1 VKPASKSAAA
11 RTDLR
16 PTGSDEERIMD
27 VGYVGLGSMGGAI
40 ARRLLLARK
49 LRVCDL
55 VPERVAALTAAG
67 ALPAQDLPS
76 LAAASDLVCLCL
88 PTSLEVREAI
98 FGAAGL
104 RAGLK
109 QGTLVADMTTGD
121 PLATKAMA
129 KELEAGGIDMID
141 APVSG
146 GPDGAAAGTLAIM
159 VGASVALF
167 EKVRPVFENVSP
179 NVFHMGEVGTG
190 QTMKLVNNLLLAGS
204 KAMTY
209 EVMALA
215 VKNGL
220 DAGLCARVLQK
231 SSGRNATTER
241 TLLANIDGV
250 FRATFSL
257 GLMSKDVRLANQ
269 LGQDTG
275 VPMLL
280 GRLVQELH
288 QVALNHHGAG
298 ADANILIR
306 DFETRSGTRITK

>member
-1 VKPASKSAAA
+1 
-11 RTDLR
+11 
-16 PTGSDEERIMD
+16 MH

-40 ARRLLLARK
+40 ARRMLLARP
-49 LRVCDL
+49 LRVYDL
-55 VPERVAALTAAG
+55 KPERAAALGPAG
-67 ALPAQDLPS
+67 AVPAQDLTT
-76 LAAASDLVCLCL
+76 LASESDVVCLCL
-88 PTSLEVREAI
+88 PTSAEVREAI
-98 FGAAGL
+98 FGAGGL
-104 RAGLK
+104 LAGLK
-109 QGTLVADMTTGD
+109 AGALVADMTTGD

-129 KELEAGGIDMID
+129 RELSARGIDLID

-159 VGASVALF
+159 VGASQDLF
-167 EKVRPVFENVSP
+167 EKAKPVFESVSP
-179 NVFHMGEVGTG
+179 NVFRMGEVGAG
-190 QTMKLVNNLLLAGS
+190 QTMKLVNNLLLAGC

-220 DAGLCARVLQK
+220 DAKLAAQVLQK

-241 TLLANIDGV
+241 TLLGTIDGV
-250 FRATFSL
+250 FRGTFSL
-257 GLMSKDVRLANQ
+257 GLMTKDVRLANQ

-288 QVALNHHGAG
+288 QVSLNRHGAG
-298 ADANILIR
+298 ADSNIIIR
-306 DFETRSGTRITK
+306 DFEARSDIRIAK

>member
-1 VKPASKSAAA
+1 M
-11 RTDLR
+11 
-16 PTGSDEERIMD
+16 E

-40 ARRLLLARK
+40 ARRMLLTRS
-49 LRVCDL
+49 LRAYDL
-55 VPERVAALTAAG
+55 VPERAAALGAAG
-67 ALPAQDLPS
+67 AVPAQDLSS

-88 PTSLEVREAI
+88 PTSADVREAI

-104 RAGLK
+104 AAGLK
-109 QGTLVADMTTGD
+109 PGTLVADMTTGD
-121 PLATKAMA
+121 PLATKAMSR
-129 KELEAGGIDMID
+129 ELAGRGIDLID

-159 VGASVALF
+159 VGASPALF
-167 EKVRPVFENVSP
+167 EKARPVFESVSP
-179 NVFHMGEVGTG
+179 NVFHMGEVGAG
-190 QTMKLVNNLLLAGS
+190 QTMKLVNNLLLAGC

-220 DAGLCARVLQK
+220 DAKLTAQVLQK

-241 TLLANIDGV
+241 TLLGTIDGV
-250 FRATFSL
+250 FRGTFSL
-257 GLMSKDVRLANQ
+257 GLMTKDVRLANQ

-275 VPMLL
+275 VAMLL

-288 QVALNHHGAG
+288 QLAIINHGAA

-306 DFETRSGTRITK
+306 DFEARSDIRITK